1 MNVTQIIT
9 PVTEATKNKG
19 PRLPFSERLA
29 EALRNDTLAEFH
41 DDSPYAACIIPLLKE
56 LGWHNYAREL
66 LEALPH
72 FSEHLELVDLRN
84 ILVTLGYDSTP
95 KRIRIKSIK
104 PELYPCL
111 FIADNGDVRVLL
123 DRDKNNISSFNAQTE
138 KYEPIKPGNT
148 EGTAYVFTDT
158 HPSHGM
164 TANDAGDTWFYRL
177 LHRFKH
183 LVFHLLAMTFLI
195 NFVALTVPLFIMVIY
210 DKVIGAKSI
219 ETLPYIITG
228 VAVLLVADLILRY
241 LRAQL
246 LGSVAGR
253 IDYLIGTETFRQ
265 LLFLPPV
272 FTERSTVAAQLSRL
286 KQFDSVRDFFTGPNA
301 AMTLEIPFAILFIS
315 VIAIL
320 AGWLAL
326 IPVAVIFTYIIF
338 GTFWL
343 PHTSSKVMQSGIAKT
358 NKQRMLMQSMDGRKE
373 IKAIGGESVWWERFR
388 ETSGDAVMANYETF
402 TASSILNSISQ
413 SLMTMAGAATVGFGT
428 LMVIN
433 GDMTIGALIATM
445 ALVWRVLSPLQ
456 GAFLSFFKFQQLNKS
471 IAQINQLMRLQVE
484 QHSGQSSL
492 LLSNLDGHIK
502 VDRVSFRYGPEEDPA
517 LLGVSFDV
525 KPGEMIAI
533 CGSTGAGKS
542 TLVKLIAGMY
552 RPQAGSF
559 SIDELDIRQLN
570 AMDLRRAIS
579 YVPQITH
586 MFHGSIAQNMRL
598 NNVLATDKDL
608 HRAAEEAGVLDDI
621 LSLPDGFNTRIG
633 DNTGDH
639 MPPGFL
645 RALSMARAFVNPAQI
660 LLLDEPGAS
669 LDEES
674 DQRLIKQLH
683 KLKGR
688 HTIIMVSHRPSHI
701 RIADKAILME
711 QGMVNFT
718 GDPDTVIDMMLEKIS

>member
-1 MNVTQIIT
+1 MNITQLL
-9 PVTEATKNKG
+9 PTENNNERKETTS
-19 PRLPFSERLA
+19 LPFSERLA
-29 EALRNDTLAEFH
+29 EALRNDALNDFH

-72 FSEHLELVDLRN
+72 YADQLELVDLRN
-84 ILVTLGYDSTP
+84 ILVTLGYESSP
-95 KRIRIKSIK
+95 KNTQLDAIQE
-104 PELYPCL
+104 ELYPCL
-111 FIADNGDVRVLL
+111 FISDEDDIRILLNKENG
-123 DRDKNNISSFNAQTE
+123 KINSFNARSE
-138 KYEPIKPGNT
+138 RYEVIKPNET
-148 EGTAYVFTDT
+148 TGTAYVFTDT

-164 TANDAGDTWFYRL
+164 TINDSGDTWFYQL
-177 LHRFKH
+177 LKRFKH
-183 LVFHLLAMTFLI
+183 LVIHLLAMTFLI
-195 NFVALTVPLFIMVIY
+195 NFVALTVPLFVMVIY

-219 ETLPYIITG
+219 ETLPYIMTG
-228 VAVLLVADLILRY
+228 VGVLLAADLILRY

-246 LGSVAGR
+246 LGSIAGR

-265 LLFLPPV
+265 LIFLPPI

-301 AMTLEIPFAILFIS
+301 AMTLEIPFTILFIA
-315 VIAIL
+315 VISIL
-320 AGWLAL
+320 AGWLAI
-326 IPVAVIFTYIIF
+326 IPVAVVCAYIVF

-343 PHTSSKVMQSGIAKT
+343 PYTSSKVKQSGIAKT
-358 NKQRMLMQSMDGRKE
+358 NKQRMLMQSMDGREE
-373 IKAIGGESVWWERFR
+373 IKAIGGESIWWERFR
-388 ETSGDAVMANYETF
+388 ETSGDSVMASYETF
-402 TASSILNSISQ
+402 IASSVLNSVSQ
-413 SLMTMAGAATVGFGT
+413 SLMTIAGAATVGFGT
-428 LMVIN
+428 LMVID

-445 ALVWRVLSPLQ
+445 ALIWRVLSPLQ

-471 IAQINQLMRLQVE
+471 ILQINQLMQLQVE

-492 LLSNLDGHIK
+492 LLSELDGHIK

-517 LLGVSFDV
+517 LLGVSFEV
-525 KPGEMIAI
+525 KPGEMVAI
-533 CGSTGAGKS
+533 CGNTGAGKS
-542 TLVKLIAGMY
+542 TLIKLISGMY

-579 YVPQITH
+579 YVPQVTT

-598 NNVLATDKDL
+598 NNILATDEDL
-608 HRAAEEAGVLDDI
+608 HRAAEESGVLDDI
-621 LSLPDGFNTRIG
+621 LALPEGFDTRIG

-669 LDEES
+669 LDDES
-674 DQRLIKQLH
+674 DQRLIKQLK
-683 KLKGR
+683 KLKGKR
-688 HTIIMVSHRPSHI
+688 TIIMVSHRPSHI
-701 RIADKAILME
+701 RIADKAVLME
-711 QGMVNFT
+711 HGMVKHIDDT
-718 GDPDTVIDMMLEKIS
+718 DTVIDMMLEKIS